1 MIICLD
7 VEQFILQAEANPLI
21 DVRSSGEYNHA
32 HIPKAYNLPL
42 FDDEDRAIVGTA
54 YKQQSREEA
63 IKIGLEIFGSKMRK
77 MVEEIETLTNTK
89 QGTQDQNLLYIHC
102 WRGGMRSGGV
112 AWLMDLYG
120 FKVFT
125 LQGGYKA
132 FRTWVLE
139 QFERKDYN
147 IKLLS
152 GYTGCGKT
160 EWLNKL
166 EQEGNEVIDLEK
178 LANHKGSAFG
188 HIGLGNQ
195 PSQEMFENRLAV
207 ELFKRAKSKKPI
219 WIEDESHRI
228 GLVSIPK
235 SFLNIMEEAPMT
247 TIDMGFEERLERV
260 FQEYGGLN
268 KEELIAATKRIERK
282 LGGLDTK
289 TAIDNIAVGDIRQAF
304 DILLRYYD
312 RQYDKSQLR
321 KIKV

>member
-63 IKIGLEIFGSKMRK
+63 IKIGLEIFGPKMRK

-207 ELFKRAKSKKPI
+207 ELFKKAKSKKPI